1 MPRQGPRQPWRKSS
15 PRRLPPALRRLVL
28 GGALLAATLVAFLP
42 EPPSARAAET
52 RVVRLVLAQNE
63 AKTDAKTDAKA
74 AAESARDAAR
84 EAGNVAREAA
94 AAAKAAARDAK
105 RKALEADLDADSSD
119 EGAGRRHHKGITIGV
134 GGMDREY
141 DSFDEFLDRDP
152 ALASMVLGIVF
163 IVFLTPILIIAL
175 IIWYKMRKTRMQNET
190 MLKLAEKG
198 IVAPG
203 EALQAIGTGQT
214 AATIGAAA
222 AAAPLAEQA
231 RALRK
236 QAAWSDLRK
245 GVLMGTVGLA
255 LTFYSLFDDRSPNW
269 VGLVLLFVGIGYCVL
284 WYFEDQQVT
293 AARASGSAASSRP
306 GDIQN

>member
-1 MPRQGPRQPWRKSS
+1 MKH
-15 PRRLPPALRRLVL
+15 RLPPAFRRLVL

-42 EPPSARAAET
+42 EPPSARAAEPGVI
-52 RVVRLVLAQNE
+52 RQLIVAQNDVKAE
-63 AKTDAKTDAKA
+63 AKA

-84 EAGNVAREAA
+84 EASNAAREAA

-105 RKALEADLDADSSD
+105 RKAQEADDDADTYDDGSRK
-119 EGAGRRHHKGITIGV
+119 GRHKGLTIGL
-134 GGMDREY
+134 GGVDREY
-141 DSFDEFLDRDP
+141 DSFDQFLDRDP

-203 EALQAIGTGQT
+203 EALQAIGTGQV
-214 AATIGAAA
+214 ASAIGVAVAT
-222 AAAPLAEQA
+222 APLAEQA
-231 RALRK
+231 RELRK

-245 GVLMGTVGLA
+245 GVLMGTIGLA

-269 VGLVLLFVGIGYCVL
+269 LGLVLLFVGIGYCVL
-284 WYFEDQQVT
+284 WYFEDQQAT
-293 AARASGSAASSRP
+293 AARAAGSARSSGP

>member
-1 MPRQGPRQPWRKSS
+1 MK
-15 PRRLPPALRRLVL
+15 RRLPPALRRLVL

-42 EPPSARAAET
+42 EPPSARAAATE
-52 RVVRLVLAQNE
+52 VVRQLVLAQN
-63 AKTDAKTDAKA
+63 DAKADAKA
-74 AAESARDAAR
+74 AAESAREAAR

-94 AAAKAAARDAK
+94 AAAKAATRDAK
-105 RKALEADLDADSSD
+105 RKALEADMDPGTSD
-119 EGAGRRHHKGITIGV
+119 EDTGSRRHKGITIGL

-141 DSFDEFLDRDP
+141 DSFDQFLDRDP

-175 IIWYKMRKTRMQNET
+175 VIWYKVRKTRMQNET

-203 EALQAIGTGQT
+203 EALQAIGTGQS
-214 AATIGAAA
+214 ASVIGAAA
-222 AAAPLAEQA
+222 ASAPLAEQA

-269 VGLVLLFVGIGYCVL
+269 LGLVLLFVGIGYCVL

-293 AARASGSAASSRP
+293 AARASGSTSSSSP